1 MSPEEIDPS
10 LFSDDIR
17 EFMALLDRHGVRWLL
32 VGGHAAIF
40 HGHVR
45 VTGDTDIFFD
55 REPENCARLFGALKE
70 FWGGNVPEMA
80 RASELEEPG
89 IIIQFGRPPNR
100 LDLLNAVDGV
110 TFDEAFAAREAG
122 ELETPSGRVPIPV
135 IGREAFL
142 RNKRAS
148 GRPKDLDD
156 IRGLGA

>member
-1 MSPEEIDPS
+1 MSPEKIDPA

-45 VTGDTDIFFD
+45 VTGDTDVFFD
-55 REPENCARLFGALKE
+55 RGPDNCARLFGALKE
-70 FWGGNVPEMA
+70 FWGGNVPDMA
-80 RASELEEPG
+80 RAAELEEPG
-89 IIIQFGRPPNR
+89 IIVQFGRPPNR
-100 LDLLNAVDGV
+100 LDLINAVDGV
-110 TFDEAFAAREAG
+110 TFEDAFAARELG

-156 IRGLGA
+156 IRGIGA